1 MNRVILVG
9 RLTKDPEL
17 RYTQSGKGVASFNI
31 AVNRPFK
38 TNGEQEADFIN
49 GVVWGK
55 PAENLANYMKKGSQ
69 IGVDGR
75 IQTRSY
81 DNNEGKRVYVTEV
94 VADSVSFLEPK
105 GQSQNNKPQ
114 QPQKNDN
121 PFANNGDPIEVDDST
136 LPF

>member
-1 MNRVILVG
+1 
-9 RLTKDPEL
+9 
-17 RYTQSGKGVASFNI
+17 
-31 AVNRPFK
+31 
-38 TNGEQEADFIN
+38 
-49 GVVWGK
+49 
-55 PAENLANYMKKGSQ
+55 MKKGSQ

-121 PFANNGDPIEVDDST
+121 PFANNGEPVEVDDSS
-136 LPF
+136 LPL

>member
-1 MNRVILVG
+1 M
-9 RLTKDPEL
+9 
-17 RYTQSGKGVASFNI
+17 ASFTV

-55 PAENLANYMKKGSQ
+55 PAENLANYMNKGSQ

-94 VADSVSFLEPK
+94 VADSVSFLDSK

-114 QPQKNDN
+114 QKQQSKDN
-121 PFANNGDPIEVDDST
+121 PFQEEPVDISD